1 MTTGAKKYS
10 TNYKKKIDLDR
21 DTFLPLRS
29 PKEIIHCSGCGAF
42 YHRRHWSLT
51 APPGFSH
58 PVHLHPVY
66 CPACKKIT
74 ERSVSGVLHLLGMAD
89 VERGEVLRLLRKEEG
104 RAREKNP
111 LERIMRLEKV
121 PAKFGDEWKVETTTE
136 KLAQRLGRAVRRA
149 RGGKLEFKWSHN
161 NKFLRVM
168 WEPKNAPPRQ

>member
-66 CPACKKIT
+66 CPACKKIK
-74 ERSVSGVLHLLGMAD
+74 EHSVSGILHLLGMGEAD
-89 VERGEVLRLLRKEEG
+89 RGETLRLLRKEED

-121 PAKFGDEWKVETTTE
+121 PAKLGDEWKV
-136 KLAQRLGRAVRRA
+136 KRLRKNWRNGWAARCVARAAASSISNSRITINSF
-149 RGGKLEFKWSHN
+149 E
-161 NKFLRVM
+161 
-168 WEPKNAPPRQ
+168 